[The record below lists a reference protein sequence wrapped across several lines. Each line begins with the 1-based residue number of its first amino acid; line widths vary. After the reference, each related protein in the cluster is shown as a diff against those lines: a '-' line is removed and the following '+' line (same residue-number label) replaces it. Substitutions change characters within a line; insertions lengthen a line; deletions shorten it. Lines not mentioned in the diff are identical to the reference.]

1 MYKKGPQYFYND
13 KLSIVDITMAP
24 YFARMFL
31 LKEIRD
37 FSIPYTDEF
46 YKWHHWKYNVLE
58 HKNVN

>member
-1 MYKKGPQYFYND
+1 
-13 KLSIVDITMAP
+13 MAP

-31 LKEIRD
+31 LEEFRN